1 MGFDVS
7 TAMTWILFLALF
19 PMAFIWL
26 RRAWRVLIK
35 RNYAEVAIK
44 RGLPPAN
51 PKKWAP
57 FVGLLNLTCGAIVS
71 WIIVGVPFWIGT
83 GILLGPFQSYD
94 SWSAIAGLTIWGKI
108 IADFIIRSQAHPF
121 AFGKKK
127 KPLTD

>member
-1 MGFDVS
+1 
-7 TAMTWILFLALF
+7 
-19 PMAFIWL
+19 MAFIWL

-57 FVGLLNLTCGAIVS
+57 AVGLLNLTCGAIVS

-83 GILLGPFQSYD
+83 GILIGPFQSYD
-94 SWSAIAGLTIWGKI
+94 SWSAIAGLTIWSKI